1 MSTTARGLLLTTAA
15 YLIWGLLPLYWKL
28 LAAWPAPWILCQR
41 MLWAFATL
49 AVLQG
54 LRAPGRLAVIGGR
67 LLTADRGLGWQLGAG
82 LLIGCNWL
90 IFIWAVNTGQV
101 LEVSLGYF
109 INPLVTVL
117 LGRLVLGERLNRA
130 QQLAVALAVIAVAVL
145 VLRLDHL
152 PWVALALAGSF
163 GLYGLMKKR
172 TPFSSLEGL
181 LVETALL
188 LPLAL
193 LALAWL
199 PPSAVTLDPGRMLLL
214 ASTGVA
220 TVLPLLLFGSGV
232 KALPLSTV
240 GLVHY
245 LAPSVQFLLAV
256 FVFGEALRLEQLLGF
271 VLIWIGLAVYSIDG
285 LRRAGVHLRR
295 PGLHG
300 AGGS

>member
-1 MSTTARGLLLTTAA
+1 MSTAARGLLLTAAA

-49 AVLQG
+49 AVIQG
-54 LRAPGRLAVIGGR
+54 LRAPGRLVVIGRR
-67 LLTADRGLGWQLGAG
+67 LFRPDRGLLWQLGAG

-90 IFIWAVNTGQV
+90 IFIWAVNSGHV

-130 QQLAVALAVIAVAVL
+130 QQVAVALAVIAVAVL

-193 LALAWL
+193 LALVWL
-199 PPSAVTLDPGRMLLL
+199 PPSAEALAPGRILLL
-214 ASTGVA
+214 ASTGLA
-220 TVLPLLLFGSGV
+220 TVLPLLLFGSGI

-285 LRRAGVHLRR
+285 LRRAGVRFRR

-300 AGGS
+300 AAGS